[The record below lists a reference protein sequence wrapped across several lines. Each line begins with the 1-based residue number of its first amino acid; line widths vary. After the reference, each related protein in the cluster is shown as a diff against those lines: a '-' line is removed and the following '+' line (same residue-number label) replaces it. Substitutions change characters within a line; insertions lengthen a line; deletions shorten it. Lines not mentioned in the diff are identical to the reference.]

1 MQKNFSPSSGA
12 FAPLAEE
19 EEENCARLGQ
29 YAASSGDLLPTF
41 RNNLSVQSLGV
52 KNLGWF
58 TPWRLDRYVVPK
70 RRQDITARCV

>member
-1 MQKNFSPSSGA
+1 MQKNFSLSSGA

-52 KNLGWF
+52 KNLG
-58 TPWRLDRYVVPK
+58 
-70 RRQDITARCV
+70 